1 MKSDIVLV
9 HNGKRMPKGT
19 TVSDILDERTR
30 Y

>member
-19 TVSDILDERTR
+19 TVSDILDE
-30 Y
+30 